1 MGLFDRLWGRQRD
14 SEEARQSHRPAD
26 QEAQVA
32 ADAHAV
38 DEVRQTVAALLGK
51 QDASGALRQLDDA
64 IRRWPGHAELLLM
77 RASLHRQQGRVLLG
91 IADAEAALEKA
102 ARPAD
107 VHLELAQCWLARPDL
122 EAAID
127 ALHVAVSLDE
137 THGAAWL
144 ALGETWRRMDQQGQA
159 QEAYREA
166 IRHLE
171 RPQDRASAWFLL
183 GQSLMVEVKV
193 EEAREAFVN
202 SLASNPDLVE
212 SHIGMGNAALWL
224 DDDLEAVRHF
234 EVAMRLS
241 SRPGRLLLL
250 NYGAALQNAGRLED
264 AHRVF
269 QRVLAEQPRDH
280 ASRWYLCQLD
290 LALCRWEQAWPNYAS
305 RFGSGA
311 TVYRPLAYAGWDGT
325 ASATDTLLVMADE
338 GLGDEILYASCLPE
352 AASRVAQVIVECEM
366 RLESLFRRSFP
377 QVHVVGTRR
386 ENDPSWL
393 AGLPTPTRQIPSGDL
408 PSLFRRSDDQFPDHK
423 GYLKADP
430 ARVAHWREK
439 LAKDLGPGLKVGIS
453 WRGGTIKTRARAR
466 SLQPQHWA
474 EILAVPGVHFI
485 NLQYGDYQG
494 ELETLRSL
502 HGVPIHD
509 HPEVIPDYD
518 ETAALVSSLDLVI
531 TVCTAIVHLAGALG
545 KPVWVLTPLSP
556 GWRYTAHRQHMPWY
570 PSSTLFRQKTWGE
583 WTPACQEV
591 SVALAELTKKVAL

>member
-1 MGLFDRLWGRQRD
+1 MLSTTAGVAD
-14 SEEARQSHRPAD
+14 S
-26 QEAQVA
+26 
-32 ADAHAV
+32 ADAV
-38 DEVRQTVAALLGK
+38 GVIGG
-51 QDASGALRQLDDA
+51 SGFYDFLDDA
-64 IRRWPGHAELLLM
+64 GVD
-77 RASLHRQQGRVLLG
+77 RQRGP
-91 IADAEAALEKA
+91 DA
-102 ARPAD
+102 
-107 VHLELAQCWLARPDL
+107 
-122 EAAID
+122 
-127 ALHVAVSLDE
+127 VAVE
-137 THGAAWL
+137 
-144 ALGETWRRMDQQGQA
+144 E
-159 QEAYREA
+159 
-166 IRHLE
+166 
-171 RPQDRASAWFLL
+171 
-183 GQSLMVEVKV
+183 V

-430 ARVAHWREK
+430 NRVEHWRKRLNER
-439 LAKDLGPGLKVGIS
+439 S
-453 WRGGTIKTRARAR
+453 GGR
-466 SLQPQHWA
+466 P
-474 EILAVPGVHFI
+474 
-485 NLQYGDYQG
+485 
-494 ELETLRSL
+494 
-502 HGVPIHD
+502 
-509 HPEVIPDYD
+509 VIG
-518 ETAALVSSLDLVI
+518 S
-531 TVCTAIVHLAGALG
+531 AIVNSASSAPPQQASSAAITLA
-545 KPVWVLTPLSP
+545 PV
-556 GWRYTAHRQHMPWY
+556 RYTTVR
-570 PSSTLFRQKTWGE
+570 
-583 WTPACQEV
+583 
-591 SVALAELTKKVAL
+591 